1 MLSLLVLCE
10 KEFEG
15 SLPAAEGYKLFA
27 ALSKRFRARGDDTLF
42 PHADSGL
49 QAVSLSAMLPLG
61 GASVSEELFP
71 PALPEAV
78 ALFQEKRREA
88 PGRWC
93 LFRVSFLS
101 DELGRRFF
109 SLLGDAPL
117 TLGKEC
123 PFGIRDIIGP
133 GKHELCVHATP
144 ETLAAKA
151 SGTLVRLHF
160 LAPTGFNRDGLQIS
174 LPLPELVFK
183 SLLAR
188 WRRWIV
194 PDAWP
199 GLEEAFSSIRVERF
213 ALESRAVPLKQGSV
227 YRGCRG
233 YADYD
238 FSLCGDAKEPL
249 GILASFA
256 LFAGV
261 GYKTAQGMG
270 QVYSEVLRA
279 E

>member
-15 SLPAAEGYKLFA
+15 GLPAAEGYKLFA

-42 PHADSGL
+42 PHAESGL
-49 QAVSLSAMLPLG
+49 QAVSLSGMLSLG
-61 GASVSEELFP
+61 SPPSEG
-71 PALPEAV
+71 ALPTALPDAV
-78 ALFQEKRREA
+78 TLFHEKPREA

-93 LFRVSFLS
+93 VFRVSFLS

-117 TLGKEC
+117 SLGKEC

-133 GKHELCVHATP
+133 GKHELCAHATP
-144 ETLAAKA
+144 EVLAAKP

-160 LAPTGFNRDGLQIS
+160 LSPTGFNRDGLQIS

-199 GLEEAFSSIRVERF
+199 GLEDALSSVRVERF

-233 YADYD
+233 YTDYD
-238 FSLCGDAKEPL
+238 FSLCGDAKGPL
-249 GILASFA
+249 GILASFS

-270 QVYSEVLRA
+270 QVYSELLRA

>member
-42 PHADSGL
+42 PHAESGL
-49 QAVSLSAMLPLG
+49 QAVSLSGMLPLG
-61 GASVSEELFP
+61 SASSEGAFP
-71 PALPEAV
+71 TALPDAV
-78 ALFQEKRREA
+78 TLFHEKSREHL
-88 PGRWC
+88 GQWC
-93 LFRVSFLS
+93 VFRVSFLS
-101 DELGRRFF
+101 DELGRLFF

-133 GKHELCVHATP
+133 GKHELCAHATP
-144 ETLAAKA
+144 EALAAKPL
-151 SGTLVRLHF
+151 GTLVRLHF
-160 LAPTGFNRDGLQIS
+160 LSPTGFNRDGMQIS
-174 LPLPELVFK
+174 FPLPELVFK

-188 WRRWIV
+188 WRRWIA

-199 GLEEAFSSIRVERF
+199 GLEETFSSIRVERF

-238 FSLCGDAKEPL
+238 FSLCGDAKTPL

-270 QVYSEVLRA
+270 QVYPELLRA